1 MTDKAALRVFVT
13 GCRGPAGA
21 PRKESISTG
30 TGPDHCANRRE
41 LNMIGR
47 HWLVALALL
56 LLTGCAVGPKYK
68 RPPVTVPDGY
78 RGLAPDAGQQ
88 TPASLGDEKW
98 WTVFQDQQLQEL
110 IREALAQSYDVR
122 IAATRVLQAQAVVG
136 ITRAD
141 QFPTVSGGA
150 SANNQ
155 RFPRTPT
162 TAAYET
168 SPLAVN
174 LSLFWELDFW
184 GKFRRATEAAR
195 ASLLATEW
203 GQKTVISSLVSNV
216 ASAYFQL
223 LELDLAMDISR
234 NALASRKESLRL
246 VEIRARGGTTSL
258 LDVRQSEQ
266 LVYTASASVPD
277 LERRIEQQ
285 ENLISILLGK
295 NPAPVVRGKPL
306 VENVVLPAV
315 PAGLPSS
322 LLDRR
327 PDIQSVEQQL
337 VAANA
342 QIGVAKAAYF
352 PQITLTGL
360 GGYQSTALT
369 DLFTGPAGLWSFG
382 GQLTQPIFTA
392 GKIRSNVRLT
402 EAQKEEAVLIYQQ
415 SIQQAFREVS
425 DSLVAYRKNQEFRKQ
440 EQLLSEAA
448 QDATRLST
456 VRYEGGVTSYLE
468 VLDSDTRYF
477 DAQLGLAQAELN
489 ERLAL
494 VQLYNALG
502 GGWQQ

>member
-1 MTDKAALRVFVT
+1 
-13 GCRGPAGA
+13 
-21 PRKESISTG
+21 
-30 TGPDHCANRRE
+30 
-41 LNMIGR
+41 MIRR
-47 HWLVALALL
+47 HWPIALALL

-88 TPASLGDEKW
+88 PPTSLGDEKW

-110 IREALAQSYDVR
+110 IREALAQNYDVR
-122 IAATRVLQAQAVVG
+122 IAATRVLQAQAALG
-136 ITRAD
+136 IIRAD
-141 QFPTVSGGA
+141 QFPTIAGGA
-150 SANNQ
+150 SASNQ

-162 TAAYET
+162 TSAYET
-168 SPLAVN
+168 SPIGVN

-203 GQKTVISSLVSNV
+203 GQKAVISSLVSNV

-223 LELDLAMDISR
+223 LELDLELNISQ
-234 NALASRKESLRL
+234 NTLASRKDSLRL
-246 VEIRARGGTTSL
+246 VEIRAKGGTTSL

-266 LVYTASASVPD
+266 LVYTAAASIPD

-285 ENLISILLGK
+285 ENLISILLGR
-295 NPAPVVRGKPL
+295 NPAPVTRGKPL
-306 VENVVLPAV
+306 VENAVLPTV

-322 LLDRR
+322 LLARR

-360 GGYQSTALT
+360 AGYQSSALT

-382 GQLTQPIFTA
+382 GQLAQPIFTA
-392 GKIRSNVRLT
+392 GKIRSNVRLS

-415 SIQQAFREVS
+415 SIQQAFREAS
-425 DSLVAYRKNQEFRKQ
+425 DSLVAYRKNKEFRKQ
-440 EQLLSEAA
+440 QEVLSTAA
-448 QDATRLST
+448 QDATRLAN
-456 VRYEGGVTSYLE
+456 VRYQGGVTSYLE

-477 DAQLGLAQAELN
+477 EAQLGLAQAVLN